1 MCEFIRSG
9 QTDTQA
15 VRATFF
21 IGPMSVSRAMVYDPM
36 SNGRSISAFVRLL
49 RAMPTRNKN
58 GVATPEGWTPGA
70 DVVVTPPKTADAAD
84 KRAGEGDKTTDCYHS
99 TESL

>member
-1 MCEFIRSG
+1 MVQPG
-9 QTDTQA
+9 VTDTQA
-15 VRATFF
+15 VRATFY
-21 IGPMSVSRAMVYDPM
+21 IDPMSVSRPMVYDPM

-70 DVVVTPPKTADAAD
+70 DVVVTRPKTADAAD